1 MILEIRLLFA
11 WPDGT
16 QWLGLAT
23 IRRLVDEPP
32 IVMMGISG
40 SLESVMAGL
49 FQQARDIQRIT
60 ATALN

>member
-1 MILEIRLLFA
+1 MILDIRLLFA

-23 IRRLVDEPP
+23 LRRLPGEPP
-32 IVMMGISG
+32 IVMMGVSETLNG
-40 SLESVMAGL
+40 VMAGL
-49 FQQARDIQRIT
+49 FYQARAIQRIT